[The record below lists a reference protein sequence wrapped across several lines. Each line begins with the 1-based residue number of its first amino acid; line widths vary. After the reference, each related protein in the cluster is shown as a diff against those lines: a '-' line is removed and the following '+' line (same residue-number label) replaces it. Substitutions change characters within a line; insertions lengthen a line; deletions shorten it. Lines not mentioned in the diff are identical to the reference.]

1 MTKFFD
7 ERRSLIGSAALLPLA
22 LGGCSLSG
30 WSSGV
35 SNHAGRRVV
44 TQTVKPLNID
54 PSDGLAAVNAVRRKH
69 LLPVFAMDPALQ
81 KAAQA
86 HADLM
91 GRTGQYGHE
100 FGPKTKFPVRLA
112 SAGFDGSAG
121 ENIGVGYGSVD
132 EAVQG
137 WLDSPGHRKNM
148 LKRRYDRAGFAYAFN
163 TSGKN
168 TRYTH
173 YWVLIMGRPGRGGP
187 ARLQPV

>member
-1 MTKFFD
+1 MTSFFH
-7 ERRSLIGSAALLPLA
+7 ERRAFVGAAATLPLL
-22 LGGCSLSG
+22 LGGCSISG
-30 WSSGV
+30 LREGL
-35 SNHAGRRVV
+35 SNHAGRRTV
-44 TQTVKPLNID
+44 TQAVQPLNIN
-54 PSDGLAAVNAVRRKH
+54 PSDGLAAVNEIRRKH
-69 LLPVFAMDPALQ
+69 FLSEFAFDPALQ

-112 SAGFDGSAG
+112 AAGFDGSAG
-121 ENIGVGYGSVD
+121 ENIGVGYGSIA

-137 WLDSPGHRKNM
+137 WMDSPGHRKNM

-168 TRYTH
+168 PRYTH
-173 YWVLIMGRPGRGGP
+173 YWVLIMGKPGRGGP
-187 ARLQPV
+187 AKLQPV